1 MNNNH
6 TTSTQSVA
14 ASMLARNTLAGEEAK
29 AGGVYQVT
37 CVGPKEEFRA
47 EYIRLQAKLEKLIQS
62 PVSLMHRAWLFF
74 MGISLA
80 DEITAM
86 TAKMDSMLEPK
97 WADSINNL
105 VTDVGANDALDKY
118 LSGSAY
124 TAAWYL
130 GLISLTGYTTGVA
143 AGDTMASHGGWAED
157 VMYSNATR
165 VAPSF
170 AAAAARSKA
179 TSVAAAFNINGTTTT
194 IKGCFL
200 TSNSTKSGTTGILY
214 SAGLF
219 TGGDK
224 AVAAGDTLNVTYTAS
239 LT

>member
-1 MNNNH
+1 MSH
-6 TTSTQSVA
+6 TTHSTVSESGMVARNSVA
-14 ASMLARNTLAGEEAK
+14 GEGVK
-29 AGGVYQVT
+29 AGGQYRVT
-37 CVGPKEEFRA
+37 CTGPKEEHRR
-47 EYIRLQAKLEKLIQS
+47 EYVRLQAKLEKLLAS
-62 PVSLMHRAWLFF
+62 PVSIFHRFWLFL
-74 MGISLA
+74 MGFSLA
-80 DEITAM
+80 DEIQAM
-86 TAKMDSMLEPK
+86 RSKMDDMLEPK

-118 LSGSAY
+118 LAGSAY

-143 AGDTMASHGGWAED
+143 AGDTMAAHGGWAED

-170 AAAAARSKA
+170 SAAAARSKT

-200 TSNSTKSGTTGILY
+200 TSGSAKSGATGTLY

-219 TGGDK
+219 TAGDK
-224 AVAAGDTLNVTYTAS
+224 AVANGDTLNVTYTAS

>member
-1 MNNNH
+1 MNQIQ
-6 TTSTQSVA
+6 TTAGQASGSGMIGRNSV
-14 ASMLARNTLAGEEAK
+14 LGEEAK
-29 AGGVYQVT
+29 AGGQYRVT
-37 CVGPKEEFRA
+37 CTGPKEEFRA
-47 EYIRLQAKLEKLIQS
+47 EYLRLQAKLQQLMAS
-62 PVSLMHRAWLFF
+62 PASIFHRFWLFL

-80 DEITAM
+80 DEVQAM
-86 TAKMDSMLEPK
+86 QKKMNAMLEPK

-143 AGDTMASHGGWAED
+143 AGDTMGSHGGWTED

-170 AAAAARSKA
+170 ASAAARSKA